1 MRVEARVEV
10 TEEEEEVAVAEAAE
24 VAVDDS
30 EIVAVA
36 AEEVKAPSDH
46 VKESEIEAVP
56 EAVKEE
62 LSVAVSDT
70 LKEEEVWVAEAQ
82 SEEEEVLV
90 SHQFPCDLVLDS
102 VSVAEAEPASEP
114 VADDSKP
121 DLEELAVSVTDAV
134 SVDVAEI
141 ENEPERDID
150 SFPDK
155 LADVVSEIEELSVE
169 VADTG

>member
-10 TEEEEEVAVAEAAE
+10 AEEDEEVAEAAE

-36 AEEVKAPSDH
+36 AEEVKALSDH

-62 LSVAVSDT
+62 LAVAVSDT
-70 LKEEEVWVAEAQ
+70 LKEEEVRVAEAQ

-90 SHQFPCDLVLDS
+90 SHEFPCDLVLDS

-114 VADDSKP
+114 MGDDSKP
-121 DLEELAVSVTDAV
+121 DLEELAVSVTNAV

-155 LADVVSEIEELSVE
+155 LADAVSEIEGLSVE
-169 VADTG
+169 VACTG

>member
-1 MRVEARVEV
+1 MRVEARVELV
-10 TEEEEEVAVAEAAE
+10 EEEEEVAEAEVAE

-30 EIVAVA
+30 KIVAVA
-36 AEEVKAPSDH
+36 AEEVEALPDN

-62 LSVAVSDT
+62 LSAAVSDT

-82 SEEEEVLV
+82 SEEEEMLI
-90 SHQFPCDLVLDS
+90 SHEFPWDLVLDS
-102 VSVAEAEPASEP
+102 VSVAEADAASEP
-114 VADDSKP
+114 MADDSKP

-141 ENEPERDID
+141 ENEP
-150 SFPDK
+150 
-155 LADVVSEIEELSVE
+155 
-169 VADTG
+169 

>member
-10 TEEEEEVAVAEAAE
+10 AEEDEEVAEAAE

-36 AEEVKAPSDH
+36 AEEVKALPDH

-62 LSVAVSDT
+62 LSVAVSNT
-70 LKEEEVWVAEAQ
+70 LKEEEVRVAEAQ

-90 SHQFPCDLVLDS
+90 SHEFPCDLVLDS

-114 VADDSKP
+114 MADDSKP
-121 DLEELAVSVTDAV
+121 DLEELAVSVTNAV

-155 LADVVSEIEELSVE
+155 LADAVSEIEGLSVE
-169 VADTG
+169 VACTG